1 MCNVL
6 NNGNIR
12 QIVVNAFFSDDR
24 KMFPS
29 QEKQKMGF
37 NYYRRDRGNMCTCMC
52 VCVLANE
59 RKRMKDTTKV
69 EESGGNRKERVVPDA
84 CKHSMIS
91 FLVNV

>member
-6 NNGNIR
+6 NIGNIR

-29 QEKQKMGF
+29 QEKKNGF
-37 NYYRRDRGNMCTCMC
+37 NYYRRDRGNMC